1 MTSLELAKKAAAFLD
16 NKKAERVHVIEIE
29 NISSLADYFVIA
41 TGNNNTHVRALAD
54 ELEEKLKG
62 EGLPPPVWR
71 VTAPTPGFCW
81 TGAMWSS
88 TSSPKRAG
96 TSTTWTTCGQTAKT
110 WSGARAWTE
119 QAGFL
124 RSPRPG
130 RPLRR

>member
-1 MTSLELAKKAAAFLD
+1 MTSLELASKAAAFLD
-16 NKKAERVHVIEIE
+16 SKKAERLSVIEIE

-54 ELEEKLKG
+54 ELEEKLKA
-62 EGLPPPVWR
+62 EGLPP
-71 VTAPTPGFCW
+71 APIPGFCW
-81 TGAMWSS
+81 TGAVWSS
-88 TSSPKRAG
+88 TSSPRRAG
-96 TSTTWTTCGQTAKT
+96 ISTTWTACGRTERK
-110 WSGARAWTE
+110 WSGVRARSE

>member
-1 MTSLELAKKAAAFLD
+1 MTSLELASKAAAFLD
-16 NKKAERVHVIEIE
+16 SKKAERLSVIEIE

-54 ELEEKLKG
+54 ELEEKLKA
-62 EGLPPPVWR
+62 EGLPPAR
-71 VTAPTPGFCW
+71 VEATAPTPGFCW
-81 TGAMWSS
+81 TGAVWSS
-88 TSSPKRAG
+88 TSSPRRAG
-96 TSTTWTTCGQTAKT
+96 ISTTWTACGRTERK
-110 WSGARAWTE
+110 WSGVRARSE